1 MRRNRG
7 RHPGWSGRQTWEG
20 ERWPILH
27 VLTALYADP
36 AAAERAAE
44 RLRGAGVP
52 EDGIELH
59 GAAEG
64 DVDPGGHRVGDGL
77 FGALS
82 TLLVPESDLHA
93 YERGLGRGG
102 AVLIAR
108 DVPHERVSD
117 AAAALEEDAVEI
129 DDEPVDDE
137 GRRRHRHGWRL
148 RAGDRRRR
156 SPDRR
161 ADRHRAS
168 TPRPRLPARAERRTA
183 ADRAA

>member
-1 MRRNRG
+1 MADT
-7 RHPGWSGRQTWEG
+7 H
-20 ERWPILH
+20 I
-27 VLTALYADP
+27 LTALYADH

-59 GAAEG
+59 RAAEG
-64 DVDPGGHRVGDGL
+64 DVGPGEHRVGDGL

-108 DVPHERVSD
+108 GVPHDRVHD
-117 AAAALEEDAVEI
+117 AEAALDEDALDI
-129 DDEPVDDE
+129 DDEPVPDDESADDE
-137 GRRRHRHGWRL
+137 GAIGTPGGFGRATDVVDRL
-148 RAGDRRRR
+148 TGERVGGA
-156 SPDRR
+156 
-161 ADRHRAS
+161 
-168 TPRPRLPARAERRTA
+168 RPRHARAYRPR
-183 ADRAA
+183 

>member
-1 MRRNRG
+1 MPTTVPPHCR
-7 RHPGWSGRQTWEG
+7 
-20 ERWPILH
+20 
-27 VLTALYADP
+27 V
-36 AAAERAAE
+36 
-44 RLRGAGVP
+44 GVP

-108 DVPHERVSD
+108 RVPHDRVHD
-117 AAAALEEDAVEI
+117 AEAALDEDALDI
-129 DDEPVDDE
+129 DDEPVPDDESADDE
-137 GRRRHRHGWRL
+137 GAIGTAGGFGRATGDVDRLTGEPIGTGHPRHARTY
-148 RAGDRRRR
+148 RAR
-156 SPDRR
+156 
-161 ADRHRAS
+161 
-168 TPRPRLPARAERRTA
+168 
-183 ADRAA
+183 

>member
-1 MRRNRG
+1 MADM
-7 RHPGWSGRQTWEG
+7 
-20 ERWPILH
+20 H

-108 DVPHERVSD
+108 NVPHERVSD

-129 DDEPVDDE
+129 DDEPVDNEDE
-137 GRRRHRHGWRL
+137 GAIGTAGGFGRATGDVDRLTGEPIGTEHPRH
-148 RAGDRRRR
+148 
-156 SPDRR
+156 
-161 ADRHRAS
+161 
-168 TPRPRLPARAERRTA
+168 ARAY
-183 ADRAA
+183 RAR